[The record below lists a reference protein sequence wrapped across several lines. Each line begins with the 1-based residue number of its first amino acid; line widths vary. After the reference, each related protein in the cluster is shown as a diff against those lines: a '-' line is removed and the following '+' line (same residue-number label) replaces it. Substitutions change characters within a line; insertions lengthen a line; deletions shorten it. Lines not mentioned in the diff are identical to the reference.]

1 MNTRPYNCAKDQQT
15 AWLEAG
21 RRRPAG
27 KPVWR
32 PLAAR
37 SAAGMPR
44 RTRRPAAFGWL
55 CRFAAA
61 AAACALAG
69 VPAWQALCRH
79 AHGADV
85 IVVAKTEDPNEG
97 RAIQQPGMPP
107 RPDKEELFDG
117 YNHDTVGNGPTN
129 PTIWTTRE
137 PVLVTWIS
145 TYHWNDGQGA
155 APGKI
160 SLKHE
165 DGTIY
170 GPWQTRGS
178 DSVDGVN
185 KNINW
190 TAQPRVTV
198 KPGTYTVVDSDP
210 PTWAQNAVSGQRGF
224 VRIEFRRLGGA
235 FLAASPLAKGLV
247 ALWAADGDARDGA
260 GDNHGQIK
268 EGATFAEGKFGQ
280 AFKLDGD
287 SGHIEFPSSK
297 ALHIAGDQTISMWIK
312 PERLD
317 KTRFLMSLSYNE
329 LRVFVTAE
337 GVLGYS
343 YGTDGSP
350 RWEHVELNTGP
361 GAEHTVESGAPVKL
375 SVEGRRAVVRP
386 GEWAHVAAVRD
397 LKSRKLRW
405 YVNGEMVCQGPAEI
419 AAPSISGEPL
429 FVGRT
434 RLDFA
439 RFCGRI
445 DDVGIWNRALS
456 AEEVRLLYLAP
467 GLRNAIM
474 ASGTM
479 AVAPAATRVAGADRV
494 LAKDGTVLIGAL
506 ENPSFAL
513 TTTFGK
519 MEIAA
524 RDLAG
529 IVPVE
534 GAPGKVWLLL
544 ADDQAVRGEL
554 ADPVLSLKLAGG
566 STLRIPLKD
575 VRECGLRAAEEKPAS
590 STEAATASANPMM
603 VILRSGERLACADLR
618 EDLSLETPYGR
629 VAVPAKVLLRIE
641 PSYGGLLCHRLVLRS
656 GSQLSGKL
664 LQEKLAL
671 KLQLGPE
678 AVIGRQEIVSLYRA
692 GEAAGP
698 GDQAS
703 MQMRSD
709 DVLVGEIAD
718 KTLTLRTRFGNVQF
732 APASASEVRFD
743 PAGGARAAVRLWNGS
758 SLSGELVEPAVT
770 FTAWADGPAL
780 KLPVAQLASIA
791 RSTVLPPAE
800 IVEKVRKLIAQLG
813 AESYIDRQAA
823 TDLLIKLGP
832 GIIPLL
838 EKHLDASDPEVR
850 ARLAAILE
858 KLRPQAK
865 DAAPPQNPQQPG
877 WGGGLK
883 GG

>member
-1 MNTRPYNCAKDQQT
+1 
-15 AWLEAG
+15 
-21 RRRPAG
+21 
-27 KPVWR
+27 V
-32 PLAAR
+32 
-37 SAAGMPR
+37 
-44 RTRRPAAFGWL
+44 
-55 CRFAAA
+55 
-61 AAACALAG
+61 
-69 VPAWQALCRH
+69 
-79 AHGADV
+79 
-85 IVVAKTEDPNEG
+85 
-97 RAIQQPGMPP
+97 
-107 RPDKEELFDG
+107 
-117 YNHDTVGNGPTN
+117 
-129 PTIWTTRE
+129 
-137 PVLVTWIS
+137 
-145 TYHWNDGQGA
+145 
-155 APGKI
+155 
-160 SLKHE
+160 
-165 DGTIY
+165 
-170 GPWQTRGS
+170 
-178 DSVDGVN
+178 
-185 KNINW
+185 
-190 TAQPRVTV
+190 
-198 KPGTYTVVDSDP
+198 
-210 PTWAQNAVSGQRGF
+210 
-224 VRIEFRRLGGA
+224 
-235 FLAASPLAKGLV
+235 
-247 ALWAADGDARDGA
+247 
-260 GDNHGQIK
+260 
-268 EGATFAEGKFGQ
+268 
-280 AFKLDGD
+280 
-287 SGHIEFPSSK
+287 
-297 ALHIAGDQTISMWIK
+297 
-312 PERLD
+312 
-317 KTRFLMSLSYNE
+317 
-329 LRVFVTAE
+329 
-337 GVLGYS
+337 
-343 YGTDGSP
+343 
-350 RWEHVELNTGP
+350 
-361 GAEHTVESGAPVKL
+361 
-375 SVEGRRAVVRP
+375 
-386 GEWAHVAAVRD
+386 
-397 LKSRKLRW
+397 
-405 YVNGEMVCQGPAEI
+405 
-419 AAPSISGEPL
+419 
-429 FVGRT
+429 
-434 RLDFA
+434 
-439 RFCGRI
+439 
-445 DDVGIWNRALS
+445 
-456 AEEVRLLYLAP
+456 
-467 GLRNAIM
+467 
-474 ASGTM
+474 

-544 ADDQAVRGEL
+544 ADEQAIRGEL

-629 VAVPAKVLLRIE
+629 VAVPAKALLRIE

-758 SLSGELVEPAVT
+758 VLSGELVEPVVT
-770 FTAWADGPAL
+770 FTAWADGPTL
-780 KLPVAQLASIA
+780 KLPVGQVVSIVRCRA
-791 RSTVLPPAE
+791 LPPAE
-800 IVEKVRKLIAQLG
+800 IVEKVRKLISQLG
-813 AESYIDRQAA
+813 AESYKDRQAA
-823 TDLLIKLGP
+823 TDSLIEMGP

-850 ARLAAILE
+850 ARVATILE